1 MADPQVELRDLFCE
15 ALDRH
20 TPEEQAAYLDQACQ
34 GKPEMRCRLDA
45 LLRLHDEAR
54 TFMKRPATG
63 VLAKAP
69 EANRE
74 GPGTHLGAYELVEQ
88 IGEGGFGLVF
98 LAEQQHPVRRQVA
111 VKVLKPGLDSR
122 QVIARF
128 EAERQA
134 LALMDHPSIAK
145 VLDAGETATGRP
157 YFVMEL
163 FRGVPVTDYCDQHG
177 LTSRQRL
184 ELFRAVCQAVQHAHQ
199 KGLIHRDLKPSNVLV
214 ALHDGAAAVKVI
226 DFGIAKALGQHLTDK
241 TLVTGTAQIVGT
253 PSYMSPE
260 QAEWSP
266 DIDTRSD
273 IYSLGVLLYELLTGT
288 TPFEKDRLRQAS
300 YDEMRRILLQEDPPT
315 PSTRIHTLGPAAATV
330 SAQRQSDPWRLS
342 QLLRGELD
350 WIVMKALEKDRDRRY
365 ETASALAADVQH
377 YLQDEPV
384 AACPP
389 SVWYRCRKFAR
400 RNQEVLRTTA
410 AALLVVLLASGAA
423 GWALWDRADQEA
435 THRAEQMQRL
445 ADTERAMNV
454 ALAKA
459 GQWRDQASA
468 KTGATSQEAEAVLL
482 LWRQAEGALGQA
494 EAALSTGTADDA
506 LRQRLLELQ
515 LQVAQGRHRDEQ
527 RLAQVLR
534 KEKLLHDLDGARL
547 AQATWIDRHFDHA
560 GASARYAAALS
571 AFGFE
576 VKPGQ
581 TAELARRIRA
591 EDPAIREALIGALDH
606 WCDCAVATN
615 TAALAKQ
622 LREIAT
628 AADDH
633 VWRQTLRLALAALD
647 LPSLR
652 AMSAET
658 RRLALPPMMLVLLA
672 ESLDRLG
679 EHSDAVAL
687 LRWARGRHLT
697 DFWIPYSLGVLLFH
711 DDTSS
716 AMDCEE
722 AMGCWRAALAV
733 RPTATAAHNNLGWA
747 LLAKKQVDEAIASF
761 RQAIV
766 LDPKFAMA
774 HYNLGNALRRVN
786 RLDEAIDAY
795 RQALKLDPQQA
806 ERWNNLGTALYDRK
820 RLDEAIDAYR
830 RALKLDPRLVE
841 AHSNLGNALQG
852 KNQVDEAI
860 EAYREAITCDPKF
873 AMAHYN
879 LGLALMRKDRV
890 DEAIDAY
897 RQALKLDPQ
906 FAPAHANLGNAL
918 GVKKQWDEAIAAYH
932 LAIQC
937 DPKYARAHFNLGMAL
952 RRTNHLDE
960 AIEACRRA
968 IELEPDFAP
977 AHLELGVALSGKH
990 RQDEAI
996 AAYQRAIAID
1006 PQYALA
1012 HYNLGV
1018 ALGAKNQQDEAIAAY
1033 QRAIEIDPKYAR
1045 AHFNLGSILLNKNRT
1060 DEAIAAFRQAVHCD
1074 PKLVGAWTNLGIA
1087 LASQD
1092 LLDEAITAYEQAI
1105 KVDPR
1110 YETGHYLLGKA
1121 CLKKGQFAKAKTH
1134 TMQALDLIGEKN
1146 VLRPSFLVLL
1156 RQCDRLL
1163 PLEKRLP
1170 DLLARKVAPADNRE
1184 RLVLI
1189 EACQLQRRHITAA
1202 RLSAEAFALE
1212 PGLSEDLQAGHRY
1225 RAAGYA
1231 ALAAAGMGTDAA
1243 QLDEPQRQLLRQ
1255 QACDWLRADLN
1266 LWSKRLEGGQAEDCR
1281 AVRKKLLQ
1289 WQGDP
1294 SFSAVRDEK
1303 ALTKLSALERQT
1315 WHDLWAD
1322 VSQVLKQADDAK

>member
-1 MADPQVELRDLFCE
+1 MTDPQVELRDLFCE

-45 LLRLHDEAR
+45 LLRVHDEAR
-54 TFMKRPATG
+54 TFMKRPATAAFAG
-63 VLAKAP
+63 AP

-74 GPGTHLGAYELVEQ
+74 GPGTLLGAYELVEQ

-163 FRGVPVTDYCDQHG
+163 FRGVPVTDYCDQQG

-241 TLVTGTAQIVGT
+241 TLVTGSAQIVGT

-260 QAEWSP
+260 QAEWNP

-377 YLQDEPV
+377 YLQDKPV

-400 RNQEVLRTTA
+400 RHQAALRTTA
-410 AALLVVLLASGAA
+410 AALLLVLLASGAA

-435 THRAEQMQRL
+435 MHRAEQAQRL
-445 ADTERAMNV
+445 ADTEKTMNV

-459 GQWRDQASA
+459 GQWRDQAAA
-468 KTGATSQEAEAVLL
+468 KTSATSQEAEVVLL
-482 LWRQAEGALGQA
+482 LWRQAEGALSQA

-506 LRQRLLELQ
+506 LRQRLLDLQ
-515 LQVAQGRHRDEQ
+515 QHVAQGRHRDEQ
-527 RLAQVLR
+527 RLAQALR
-534 KEKLLHDLDGARL
+534 KEKLLHDLDEARL
-547 AQATWIDRHFDHA
+547 ARATWIDTHFDHA

-571 AFGFE
+571 AFGLE

-581 TAELARRIRA
+581 TAELARRMRA
-591 EDPAIREALIGALDH
+591 QDPAIREALIGALDH
-606 WCDCAVATN
+606 WSDCAVAAN
-615 TAALAKQ
+615 TVALAKQ

-628 AADDH
+628 AADDY
-633 VWRQTLRLALAALD
+633 VWRQKLRLALAAGD

-652 AMSAET
+652 AMSAEA
-658 RRLALPPMMLVLLA
+658 RRLSLPPMMLVLLG

-679 EHSDAVAL
+679 EHSEAVAL

-697 DFWIPYSLGVLLFH
+697 DFWIPYSLGVLLRH
-711 DDTSS
+711 DDTTSD
-716 AMDCEE
+716 MDREE

-733 RPTATAAHNNLGWA
+733 RPTATAAHNNLGLA
-747 LLAKKQVDEAIASF
+747 LLAKKQVDEAISSF

-774 HYNLGNALRRVN
+774 HYNLGSALRSAN

-795 RQALKLDPQQA
+795 RQAIDRNPQF
-806 ERWNNLGTALYDRK
+806 AL
-820 RLDEAIDAYR
+820 
-830 RALKLDPRLVE
+830 
-841 AHSNLGNALQG
+841 
-852 KNQVDEAI
+852 
-860 EAYREAITCDPKF
+860 
-873 AMAHYN
+873 AHYN

-897 RQALKLDPQ
+897 RQALKLDGQ
-906 FAPAHANLGNAL
+906 FAPALVNLGNAL
-918 GVKKQWDEAIAAYH
+918 GVKKQWDQAIDAYR

-937 DPKYARAHFNLGMAL
+937 DPKYARAHYNLGMAL

-960 AIEACRRA
+960 AIEACSRA

-977 AHLELGVALSGKH
+977 THLELGVALAAK
-990 RQDEAI
+990 RRLDEAI

-1012 HYNLGV
+1012 HYNLGA
-1018 ALGAKNQQDEAIAAY
+1018 ALEAGKLPDKAIAAY
-1033 QRAIEIDPKYAR
+1033 QKAIDIDPTYAP
-1045 AHFNLGSILLNKNRT
+1045 AHFNLGNVLLNKNRT
-1060 DEAIAAFRQAVHCD
+1060 DEAIAAFRQAIHWD
-1074 PKLVGAWTNLGIA
+1074 PKLVGAWSNLGYA

-1092 LLDEAITAYEQAI
+1092 LLDEAIAAFEQAI
-1105 KVDPR
+1105 TIDPK
-1110 YETGHYLLGKA
+1110 YEFAHCCLGTTW
-1121 CLKKGQFAKAKTH
+1121 LKKGQFAKAKVH
-1134 TMQALDLIGEKN
+1134 TRQALDSIGEKHA
-1146 VLRPSFLVLL
+1146 LRPFALAQL

-1163 PLEKRLP
+1163 PLEQRLP
-1170 DLLARKVAPADNRE
+1170 DLLAGKVAPADNRE
-1184 RLVLI
+1184 RLALI
-1189 EACQLQRRHITAA
+1189 EVCQLQRRHVTAA
-1202 RLSAEAFALE
+1202 RLSAEALAMDGELV
-1212 PGLSEDLQAGHRY
+1212 EDLKAGYRY
-1225 RAAGYA
+1225 RAAGFA
-1231 ALAAAGMGTDAA
+1231 AMAAAGKATDAA
-1243 QLDEPQRQLLRQ
+1243 QLDEPQRQLLRH
-1255 QACDWLRADLN
+1255 QAYDWLRADLN
-1266 LWSKRLEGGQAEDCR
+1266 LWSKRLEGGQAEDRR
-1281 AVRKKLLQ
+1281 AVRKKLQQ
-1289 WQGDP
+1289 WLSDP
-1294 SFSAVRDEK
+1294 SFSALRDEK
-1303 ALTKLSALERQT
+1303 ALAKLSAPERQT
-1315 WHDLWAD
+1315 WHDLWAE
-1322 VSQVLKQADDAK
+1322 VAQLLKQADDAK